1 MSQQELLRRVVQALS
16 RADVEYM
23 LTGSVASSLQGEPRS
38 SHDIDLVVAIKPNV
52 VSNLVQSFPPP
63 RFYLNEEQ
71 VTEAV
76 ARRDMF
82 DLIDANTGNK
92 VDFWLLT
99 DEPFD
104 RMRFSRRRFE
114 DVMGMQI
121 AVSAP
126 EDTILAKLRWGKLSG
141 GSKKQFTDALRVYEV
156 QFETLDIAY
165 LHDWAKRIRVESLL
179 KEIEEEAETLGPDS

>member
-1 MSQQELLRRVVQALS
+1 MSQQELLRRVIQALS
-16 RADVEYM
+16 RGSIEYM

-38 SHDIDLVVAIKPNV
+38 SHDIDIVVAIEEPAIAD
-52 VSNLVQSFPPP
+52 LVHSFPPP
-63 RFYLNEEQ
+63 RFYLNAESVAQ
-71 VTEAV
+71 AV

-82 DLIDANTGNK
+82 NLIDSHTGDK

-99 DEPFD
+99 DQPFD

-114 DVMGMQI
+114 EVMGMRI

-126 EDTILAKLRWGKLSG
+126 EDTILAKLRWAKLSG

-165 LHDWAKRIRVESLL
+165 LHDWAERIGVLSLL
-179 KEIEEEAETLGPDS
+179 KKIETEAEMIESN